1 MATQYREN
9 MGSVFLWGIVACA
22 VLAIIVYM
30 IG

>member
-1 MATQYREN
+1 MADEFREN
-9 MGSVFLWGIVACA
+9 YGSVFFTGILVCL